1 MVINSQEYLNM
12 SRIKDLVIEELE
24 NREELA
30 GLLEE
35 SEDLKKK
42 LKLIQSELR
51 ASTKNINTLLKRIRN
66 NEKCA
71 DAKVFADA
79 IQEHVDG
86 LTDVNELT

>member
-1 MVINSQEYLNM
+1 M
-12 SRIKDLVIEELE
+12 SRIKELVMEKVE
-24 NREELA
+24 NREELTA
-30 GLLEE
+30 LLEE
-35 SEDLKKK
+35 SENLSNK
-42 LKLIQSELR
+42 LKLVQSELR
-51 ASTKNINTLLKRIRN
+51 QSTKNINTLLKRIRN

>member
-1 MVINSQEYLNM
+1 M
-12 SRIKDLVIEELE
+12 SRTKELVMEKVENQEELT
-24 NREELA
+24 A
-30 GLLEE
+30 LLEE
-35 SEDLKKK
+35 SENLRNK
-42 LKLIQSELR
+42 LKLVQSELR
-51 ASTKNINTLLKRIRN
+51 QSTKNINTLLKRIRN

>member
-1 MVINSQEYLNM
+1 M
-12 SRIKDLVIEELE
+12 SRIKELVMEKVE
-24 NREELA
+24 NREELTA
-30 GLLEE
+30 LLEE
-35 SEDLKKK
+35 SEDLRNK
-42 LKLIQSELR
+42 LKLVQSELR
-51 ASTKNINTLLKRIRN
+51 QSTKNINTLLKRIRN

>member
-1 MVINSQEYLNM
+1 M
-12 SRIKDLVIEELE
+12 SRTKELVMEKVE
-24 NREELA
+24 NREELTA
-30 GLLEE
+30 LLEE
-35 SEDLKKK
+35 SENLSNK
-42 LKLIQSELR
+42 LKLVQSELR
-51 ASTKNINTLLKRIRN
+51 QSTKNINTLLKRIRN